1 MSKGNE
7 ERENEKTAKVLHW
20 GLSIL
25 GGQRALGT
33 VCLADRVTPSLHA
46 QAQPV

>member
-1 MSKGNE
+1 MNKGNE
-7 ERENEKTAKVLHW
+7 EREEEKTAKVPHS

-25 GGQRALGT
+25 GGQGALGT